1 MSPNS
6 TFHTIKGLR
15 WRILFLIFLATTI
28 NYVDRQSIS
37 LLFPVLSRPSELDLS
52 PLQYS
57 RIASALLIA
66 YMCSQSISG
75 KFFDRYGAR
84 VGFAVS
90 ILIWSFAAMGH
101 ALIRGFYS
109 FATASFLLGFG
120 EAGNWP
126 GSAKVIAEWFP
137 VRERALGMA
146 VFNSG
151 VAMGSIIAPPLI
163 IALQFWL
170 GWRVTFFCAGVLG
183 IPWLFAWLAL
193 YRPPDVHP
201 NLGAQERALIIE
213 DRSQSA
219 TRGGRRIP
227 LTHLLNRRQVW
238 AVILARFF
246 VDPIWWLFVL
256 WLPEY
261 LSKARGLSLKQ
272 IGLFAWVPYLAA
284 SAGSLFGG
292 WLSGRLI
299 SSGWT
304 VNAAR
309 KTVIAVAASMTPA
322 GLLAA
327 RAGNT
332 ISALGFISVVLFSF
346 QMWVGNV
353 QTLPSDF
360 FPEEV
365 VGSVAGFGGTG
376 AAVGSMLF
384 TLATGWIVTHFS
396 YAPVLTIAGLLAPIG
411 TVVLFVLAGRIRPI
425 SLDPVFPAD
434 QKIQG
439 LSHRIVR

>member
-1 MSPNS
+1 
-6 TFHTIKGLR
+6 
-15 WRILFLIFLATTI
+15 
-28 NYVDRQSIS
+28 
-37 LLFPVLSRPSELDLS
+37 
-52 PLQYS
+52 
-57 RIASALLIA
+57 
-66 YMCSQSISG
+66 
-75 KFFDRYGAR
+75 
-84 VGFAVS
+84 
-90 ILIWSFAAMGH
+90 
-101 ALIRGFYS
+101 
-109 FATASFLLGFG
+109 
-120 EAGNWP
+120 
-126 GSAKVIAEWFP
+126 
-137 VRERALGMA
+137 MA

-170 GWRVTFFCAGVLG
+170 GWRLTFFCAGVLG

-193 YRPPDVHP
+193 YRPPSEHP
-201 NLGAQERALIIE
+201 NLGADERALIIE

-219 TRGGRRIP
+219 TRGGTPIP
-227 LTHLLNRRQVW
+227 LIHLLGRRQVW

-272 IGLFAWVPYLAA
+272 IGLFAWLPYVAA
-284 SAGSLFGG
+284 SAGSIFGG

-299 SSGWT
+299 SRGWT

-332 ISALGFISVVLFSF
+332 ISALAFISVVLFSF

-396 YAPVLTIAGLLAPIG
+396 YAPVLTISGLLAPIG
-411 TVVLFVLAGRIRPI
+411 TVVLFVLAGRIHPI
-425 SLDPVFPAD
+425 SLDPAFPAD
-434 QKIQG
+434 QKKQG
-439 LSHRIVR
+439 LSHRVVR